1 MNKLSYNN
9 LIKLFNTEKHYFY
22 ITLVNKYNYQ
32 IKQIKINK
40 DDKTIKTGA
49 FSFNENITNKTSLN
63 NFINFLKLIDYK
75 EI

>member
-1 MNKLSYNN
+1 MTKLNYNS
-9 LIKLFNTEKHYFY
+9 LIKLFNNESHYFY

-32 IKQIKINK
+32 IKQVKINK

-49 FSFNENITNKTSLN
+49 FSFNENITTRPALN